1 MWMYTCVFVHTYR
14 HTHTVYIYTDLLAKV
29 MPFKAISPELW
40 KLFGKYPRIPIVN
53 STMGWQYCQLQL
65 CGLYVI
71 VM

>member
-1 MWMYTCVFVHTYR
+1 MWMYTCVCAYIQTY
-14 HTHTVYIYTDLLAKV
+14 TVYIYTDLLAKV

-40 KLFGKYPRIPIVN
+40 KLFGKYPRIPISN

-71 VM
+71 FM